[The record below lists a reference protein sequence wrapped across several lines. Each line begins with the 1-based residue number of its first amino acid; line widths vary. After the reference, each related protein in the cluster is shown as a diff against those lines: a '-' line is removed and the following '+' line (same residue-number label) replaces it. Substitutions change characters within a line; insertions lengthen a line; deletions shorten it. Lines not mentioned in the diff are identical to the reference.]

1 MAYVDNICQGLLLAA
16 TVSEA
21 NGQAYWIAD
30 ARPYSINEIVATVAR
45 VLEEE
50 FGIRCAAPRIRLPSF
65 VGDMA
70 RLGDAALQRLGL
82 YNQKIHVLSEMNQ
95 TIACSIEK
103 AASELGYA
111 PTVSLS
117 EGMRASIEW
126 CLANGL
132 SI

>member
-1 MAYVDNICQGLLLAA
+1 
-16 TVSEA
+16 
-21 NGQAYWIAD
+21 
-30 ARPYSINEIVATVAR
+30 
-45 VLEEE
+45 
-50 FGIRCAAPRIRLPSF
+50 
-65 VGDMA
+65 MA

-103 AASELGYA
+103 AASELGYT
-111 PTVSLS
+111 PTVSLC